1 MAKPTK
7 AEREAYMAS
16 IQGKVPDD
24 ASSARSDIFKSMHT
38 VLESQLESLKKIE
51 EYTSLSR
58 ILEGVTAVEERNI
71 AHDDDILVQQ
81 FKTSNDHAED
91 TYLLLV
97 EIKDSILS
105 LPESLISVFGKPKPV
120 TEEDRKEA
128 EQLKKEENEKI

>member
-58 ILEGVTAVEERNI
+58 ILEGVTAVEGRNI

-81 FKTSNDHAED
+81 FKTSNKHTED

-97 EIKDSILS
+97 EIKDSILG
-105 LPESLISVFGKPKPV
+105 LPESLIDVFGKPKPV
-120 TEEDRKEA
+120 TEEDRRRS
-128 EQLKKEENEKI
+128 EEHTSELQSH